1 MLPVA
6 SLLVDVAGYVTGI
19 ALYLML
25 ALMVARERVREG
37 RSLLWPGGRLP
48 LLTGLCGLVWNV
60 GALIALVT
68 SVAGKPS
75 GMPLVVATAFAAL
88 GFLPAVVVHALAES
102 REAVASTS
110 VGRSMVAVSYGL
122 SGVAAGLHFAAAA
135 RGDAV
140 PSHAALWLLTVGFVA
155 LMVVLLVMTRDQPI
169 GRRGTWVAAL
179 ALFALSTLHFGR
191 HSGNEAWW
199 VELIGHHASLP
210 LALCILLQDYRFA
223 FADLFLK
230 SAMALLLLVA
240 VSLGVCLGVFVPL
253 MRLHAATGG
262 LDPTTLAAMVL
273 VWVVVASSLPMIRR
287 VSTWLV
293 DSVVLRRPDY
303 DKTLASFVDTIEQAE
318 TDVDV
323 ERRLGLAVR
332 RAMGAVSAM
341 TVADPFPDVDRRVV
355 IAGADLR
362 SRAVEPS
369 ASFALRLRTV
379 EPPQPALVFGPL
391 AAGRRLLSDDIRL
404 LEAMSR
410 WAARRVDSIRV
421 ARERLERDL
430 REGNM
435 RRLATEA
442 ELRALRAQLNPHFL
456 FNALTSIGY
465 LIEANPPRAVDALIR
480 LTSLLRS
487 VLSRSATEFSTLGDE
502 MDLVRAYL
510 DLEQIR
516 FEERLTV
523 DVDVPTE
530 LNGRWIPTLILQ
542 PIVENAIKHGL
553 EPLRAGGT
561 VRVVAAADGD
571 RLRIVVEDSGRW
583 SSPVTPSGVGLRS
596 VTDRLRSLYDGR
608 ATLDISSSEQGTRV
622 AIELPEAAVGHRA
635 NRLRRRVG

>member
-6 SLLVDVAGYVTGI
+6 SLLVDVAGYVTGM

-37 RSLLWPGGRLP
+37 RSWLWRGGRLP
-48 LLTGLCGLVWNV
+48 LLTGLCGFVWNG
-60 GALIALVT
+60 GALIALLT

-75 GMPLVVATAFAAL
+75 AMPFVVATAFAAL
-88 GFLPAVVVHALAES
+88 GFLPAVVVQALSES
-102 REAVASTS
+102 REAVASTG
-110 VGRSMVAVSYGL
+110 VGRSMVATSYSL
-122 SGVAAGLHFAAAA
+122 SVAAAGLHITAAA
-135 RGDAV
+135 RGDTV
-140 PSHAALWLLTVGFVA
+140 PSHAALWLLTVGFVV
-155 LMVVLLVMTRDQPI
+155 LMAVLLVMTRDQPI

-179 ALFALSTLHFGR
+179 ALFALSALHFGR

-230 SAMALLLLVA
+230 SAIALLLLVA
-240 VSLGVCLGVFVPL
+240 VSLGALFGVFAPL
-253 MRLHAATGG
+253 VRLHAATGG
-262 LDPTTLAAMVL
+262 LDSASLAAMVL
-273 VWVVVASSLPMIRR
+273 VWVAVASAFPVIRR
-287 VSTWLV
+287 VATWLV

-303 DKTLASFVDTIEQAE
+303 ERTLASFVDTIEQAE
-318 TDVDV
+318 SDVDV
-323 ERRLGLAVR
+323 ERRLGQAVR
-332 RAMGAVSAM
+332 RAIGAVTAM
-341 TVADPFPDVDRRVV
+341 SVTDPFPDIDHRVV

-391 AAGRRLLSDDIRL
+391 AAGRRLLSDDVRL

-410 WAARRVDSIRV
+410 WAARRIDSIRV

-465 LIEANPPRAVDALIR
+465 LIEANPAKAVDALIR
-480 LTSLLRS
+480 LTSLLRG
-487 VLSRSATEFSTLGDE
+487 VLSRSTTEFSTLGDE

-523 DVDVPTE
+523 DVDVPAE
-530 LNGRWIPTLILQ
+530 LHGRWIPTLILQ
-542 PIVENAIKHGL
+542 PIVENAVKHGL
-553 EPLRAGGT
+553 EPLRAGGS
-561 VRVVAAADGD
+561 VRVAARGDGD
-571 RLRIVVEDSGRW
+571 RLQIVVEDSGRW
-583 SSPVTPSGVGLRS
+583 SPPATPSGLGLRS

-608 ATLDISSSEQGTRV
+608 AKLDISSSDQGTRV
-622 AIELPEAAVGHRA
+622 AIELPEAAVDHRA
-635 NRLRRRVG
+635 HRLRRRVG